1 MKEHPYRAEL
11 GEEERPLVAQTELRL
26 EGSAVERKSAT
37 VRLLVGAGIAVTI
50 GAFALLLMRLE
61 AAASVLF
68 VVALVYV
75 GWRWMRLRKET
86 EVVLRIEDDA
96 LVIQRFRAPSIKVA
110 LIALDDVE
118 IESKEVQKVGHDSN
132 PIYGLSFNRHVAP
145 AVDVARVAIMRDGDL
160 PLRLGDEWA
169 SHGETSEDF
178 RKVRLF
184 LRSRGWVPISERDA
198 PKPRKKKRRSA

>member
-1 MKEHPYRAEL
+1 MKEHPYRSEL

-26 EGSAVERKSAT
+26 EGSAVERKSAI
-37 VRLLVGAGIAVTI
+37 VRLLVGAGIAVAI

-61 AAASVLF
+61 AAVSVLF
-68 VVALVYV
+68 VAALAYV
-75 GWRWMRLRKET
+75 GWRWVRLRKET
-86 EVVLRIEDDA
+86 EVVLRIEDDT
-96 LVIQRFRAPSIKVA
+96 LVIQRFRAAPVRVA
-110 LIALDDVE
+110 LRALDDVE

-145 AVDVARVAIMRDGDL
+145 AVDVARVALVRAGDL
-160 PLRLGDEWA
+160 PLRLGDEWV

-184 LRSRGWVPISERDA
+184 LRSRGWIPLSERA
-198 PKPRKKKRRSA
+198 KPRKKKRRSA